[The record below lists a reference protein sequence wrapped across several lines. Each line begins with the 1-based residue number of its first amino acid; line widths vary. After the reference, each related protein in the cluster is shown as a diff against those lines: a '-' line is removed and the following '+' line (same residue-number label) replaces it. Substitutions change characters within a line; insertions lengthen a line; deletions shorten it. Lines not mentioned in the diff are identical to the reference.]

1 METEELTNGRVHHG
15 RNIRRTRIE
24 KNIKQDALCK
34 LVNLAQPTISKYEKM
49 RVIDDEMLHRFARAL
64 DVPFDYLKTLEE
76 DAQTVVFEN
85 NTVNNNDNG
94 ASGANITIGAVK
106 SYTEDTDNR
115 VDNRINNFN
124 PIDKI
129 TELYERLL
137 KEKDE
142 KYEAL
147 ERRLNRLEQD
157 SQK

>member
-1 METEELTNGRVHHG
+1 METEELTMGRVHHG

-24 KNIKQDALCK
+24 KNMSQEGLSE
-34 LVNLAQPTISKYEKM
+34 LVHLSQSAVSKYEKM
-49 RVIDDEMLHRFARAL
+49 KVVDDEMLQRFARAL
-64 DVPFDYLKTLEE
+64 KVPYDYLKTLEE
-76 DAQTVVFEN
+76 DAPTVIFEN

-94 ASGANITIGAVK
+94 GANANTNTNIGFVD
-106 SYTEDTDNR
+106 EDH
-115 VDNRINNFN
+115 RIGNFN

-147 ERRLNRLEQD
+147 ERRLQHIEQ
-157 SQK
+157 SLQK

>member
-1 METEELTNGRVHHG
+1 METEELTVGRVHHG

-24 KNIKQDALCK
+24 KNIKQDALSK
-34 LVNLAQPTISKYEKM
+34 LVHLSQPAISKYEKM
-49 RVIDDEMLHRFARAL
+49 RVIDDEMLQRFARAL
-64 DVPFDYLKTLEE
+64 DVPLDYLKNLEE

-85 NTVNNNDNG
+85 NTVNNSDE
-94 ASGANITIGAVK
+94 ASASIGGYV
-106 SYTEDTDNR
+106 EENHR
-115 VDNRINNFN
+115 VNNFN

-147 ERRLNRLEQD
+147 ERRLQHIEQNM
-157 SQK
+157 QK